1 MEIVLATG
9 NLGKVRELQAMLAG
23 TPYHLIA
30 QSEFAVPEVAE
41 TGLSF
46 VENAL
51 IKARHAAACTG
62 RPALA
67 DDSGLACDALDGAPG
82 IYSARYAGSGASE
95 AANVAKLLLEM
106 APVLPAAR
114 GCRFICVMVYLA
126 HAADPCPLIAQGVWE
141 GRVTQAARGTGGF
154 GYDPI
159 FELPALGL
167 TAAQLT
173 GAQKQALSHRGL
185 AVTELVRCLAARH
198 ARF

>member
-23 TPYHLIA
+23 TPYHILP
-30 QSEFAVPEVAE
+30 QSEFACPEVAE

-51 IKARHAAACTG
+51 IKARHAARFTG

-82 IYSARYAGSGASE
+82 IYSARYAGSGASDM
-95 AANVAKLLLEM
+95 ANVAKLLHAM
-106 APVLPAAR
+106 NTVPAAAR

-141 GRVTQAARGTGGF
+141 GQVAQAPRGTEGF
-154 GYDPI
+154 GYDPV
-159 FELPALGL
+159 FEVPALGL
-167 TAAQLT
+167 TAAELVA
-173 GAQKQALSHRGL
+173 AQKQALSHRGQ
-185 AVTELVRCLAARH
+185 AVTELIRLLAMRH
-198 ARF
+198 PAP